1 MAYMQTIDHLVETV
15 RKACDRGCNCSLLIG
30 AGCSVTAGIPTA
42 GGFVERIEKDFPK
55 KFALADEKTY
65 AGCMAEL
72 TPGERRSLIA
82 EYVDAARINWAH
94 IAIACLL
101 RNGFVDRVLTTNFDP
116 LVVRACALLNEFPA
130 VYDFA
135 ASSLYKGAYVPEK
148 AVFHLHGQRTGFV
161 LINTEE
167 DYERHSGLL
176 APVFEDAG
184 RGRVWVVVGYSGESD
199 PVFDHLAKTRVFDEG
214 LYWIGYEERDAPQHV
229 REKLLASDKSAY
241 YVQGFDA
248 DGFFVTLARN
258 LGVFPPDLL
267 DKPFTHLDAC
277 LQTITPEFTELG
289 QDTPTDVCRGTR
301 DLIARAIQRF
311 EEEVIE
317 ETVEAKREIAEARS
331 VSELQRLMMA
341 GNYDAVISEY
351 AKAPQEASEDV
362 KDLAA
367 RAHLLRGNGLL
378 EGARATQEGRADR
391 LFAEAITSYRA
402 VLEIRPDNHS
412 ALGNWGFALYTQ
424 GMRNAGAEAGRL
436 FEQACE
442 KYEAALAIKPD
453 FHEALNWWGNALL
466 VQARASEGAE
476 ADVFFAQA
484 CEKYAAVLKIKPDFH
499 LALGNWGLAFIDQAK
514 RTEGPEAD
522 RLLAQACAKYG
533 DALAIEPNYYEGL
546 NNWGLALCARAKA
559 TEGAEADVFFAQA
572 YEKYA
577 AAVKIKSDEHG
588 PLHNWAGA
596 LLRHGAMPHMAE
608 RSAEMFARA
617 KEKALEAERIKPG
630 AGAYNAACA
639 SALLGEKDEC
649 RKWLETALE
658 HGTLPKRA
666 HLEDDR
672 DLDSVRDTDWFKG
685 ILEKAP
691 GQVVAGGVLEELREA
706 EEEGRV

>member
-1 MAYMQTIDHLVETV
+1 MSYTQTIDHLVETV

-42 GGFVERIEKDFPK
+42 DGFVKRIEKEYPK

-72 TPGERRSLIA
+72 TAGERRSLIA

-94 IAIACLL
+94 ISIACLL

-135 ASSLYKGAYVPEK
+135 ASSLYKGAYVPDK
-148 AVFHLHGQRTGFV
+148 AVFHLHGQRAGFV

-167 DYERHSGLL
+167 DYKRHSGLL

-277 LQTITPEFTELG
+277 LQTLTPEFTEPG

-301 DLIARAIQRF
+301 DLIARAIRRF

-317 ETVEAKREIAEARS
+317 ETEEAKREIAEARS

-341 GNYDAVISEY
+341 GDYDAVIAEY
-351 AKAPQEASEDV
+351 EKASGEPTGELSS
-362 KDLAA
+362 LAA
-367 RAHLLRGNGLL
+367 RAHMLRGNDLL
-378 EGARATQEGRADR
+378 ESARATQGEEADG
-391 LFAEAITSYRA
+391 LL
-402 VLEIRPDNHS
+402 V
-412 ALGNWGFALYTQ
+412 
-424 GMRNAGAEAGRL
+424 
-436 FEQACE
+436 QACE
-442 KYEAALAIKPD
+442 KYEAALAITPD
-453 FHEALNWWGNALL
+453 DHWA
-466 VQARASEGAE
+466 
-476 ADVFFAQA
+476 
-484 CEKYAAVLKIKPDFH
+484 
-499 LALGNWGLAFIDQAK
+499 
-514 RTEGPEAD
+514 
-522 RLLAQACAKYG
+522 
-533 DALAIEPNYYEGL
+533 L
-546 NNWGLALCARAKA
+546 NNWGWALSDQAK
-559 TEGAEADVFFAQA
+559 TKEGAE
-572 YEKYA
+572 
-577 AAVKIKSDEHG
+577 
-588 PLHNWAGA
+588 
-596 LLRHGAMPHMAE
+596 
-608 RSAEMFARA
+608 
-617 KEKALEAERIKPG
+617 
-630 AGAYNAACA
+630 
-639 SALLGEKDEC
+639 
-649 RKWLETALE
+649 
-658 HGTLPKRA
+658 
-666 HLEDDR
+666 
-672 DLDSVRDTDWFKG
+672 
-685 ILEKAP
+685 
-691 GQVVAGGVLEELREA
+691 
-706 EEEGRV
+706 